1 MNNKGVMPQKQQ
13 GYFSIRFVGK
23 VGKFN
28 SEELRHISVIADL
41 YGQGE
46 VTLTNRATIEVPY
59 IKLENEEKVFKYIN
73 DNKLVIDVGG
83 ETVRAVSSCKGSI
96 CKNGLIDV
104 DNVALKIQQKLL
116 AKSLPGKF
124 KIVVVG
130 CMNGYGR
137 AQSNDIGI
145 VPTREIKINQDKC
158 ILCGKCS
165 NYCKDNALNIKEN
178 KMVLDK
184 KLCLNCGSCVRM
196 CPVDAIEKGDIK
208 VNILLG
214 GRLGRQ
220 ASLAIP
226 MKHKFSVDEVINA
239 VENIVDYF
247 NENANRKERF
257 AKVIERIGFENV
269 EDEIL
274 KRMYYLHPF

>member
-28 SEELRHISVIADL
+28 SEELTHISAIADL
-41 YGQGE
+41 YGQGQ

-104 DNVALKIQQKLL
+104 DDVALKIQEKLL

-226 MKHKFSVDEVINA
+226 MKHKFSLDEVINA

-274 KRMYYLHPF
+274 KRM

>member
-28 SEELRHISVIADL
+28 SEELTHISAIADL
-41 YGQGE
+41 YGQGQ

-104 DNVALKIQQKLL
+104 DDVALKIQEKLL

-158 ILCGKCS
+158 IICGKCS
-165 NYCKDNALNIKEN
+165 NYCKDNALNIKKN

>member
-28 SEELRHISVIADL
+28 SEELTHISAIADL
-41 YGQGE
+41 YGQGQ

-104 DNVALKIQQKLL
+104 DDVALKIQEKLL

-226 MKHKFSVDEVINA
+226 MKHKFNLDEVINA

-274 KRMYYLHPF
+274 KRM